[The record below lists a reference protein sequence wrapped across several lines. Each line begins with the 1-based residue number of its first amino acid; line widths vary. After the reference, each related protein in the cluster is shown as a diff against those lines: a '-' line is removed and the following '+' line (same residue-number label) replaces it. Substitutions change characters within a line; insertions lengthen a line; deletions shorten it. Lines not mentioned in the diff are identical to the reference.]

1 MKKIKLFSS
10 FCVFISEL
18 KSEIFNNCK
27 VMVQMSRN
35 MFKQHHDSFKNY
47 REWAC
52 LGTSVR
58 IDGPFTNRGGIV
70 ATDMREVDE

>member
-1 MKKIKLFSS
+1 MA
-10 FCVFISEL
+10 
-18 KSEIFNNCK
+18 
-27 VMVQMSRN
+27 QMSRN

-58 IDGPFTNRGGIV
+58 IDAPFTNRGGIV